1 MPFSR
6 IIVKNS
12 NIGFG
17 NIQICK
23 YFETIET
30 PCSSKNFGYATLYL
44 YALSGAKGIANMDI
58 FSIFTLLG
66 GLAFFLYGINLM
78 SSGLEKVAGG
88 KLEQMLKKITSNP
101 AKSFVLGAVITAII
115 QSSSAV
121 TVMLIGLVNSG
132 IMTLSRTVSIIIG
145 ANLGTTI
152 TAWML
157 SLTAIQANAGFVFKL
172 LKPESFSPLLAFIG
186 IMMILAAKS
195 NRRKNVG
202 SILIGFAILM
212 FGMSTMS
219 GAMAPLADMPSFRNA
234 MIAFTNPIL
243 GFLVGMIITMIIQ
256 SSSASIGILQAL
268 TLVAGVSWE
277 VAIPIILGQN
287 LGTCI
292 SAVLASIGVNTNAK
306 RVAGI
311 HVIYNILSVGV
322 CFPAFIIINSVFTI
336 PLMEQNINAFGI
348 AAFHTVY
355 NIFTAFMLLPFCKV
369 IEKLS
374 IKFIPESKNEQKTSV
389 LLDERLLLAPTF
401 AVSEAYRQTIKMA
414 DIVGFNFI
422 YSTKMLKSFHQ
433 KKAEQI
439 KDNEIK
445 IDTYEDKLDA
455 FLIKLSGKELSEE
468 DNNKVSQ
475 LLLAIG
481 DLERIGDH
489 ASYILKVAEK
499 LKEMDKKLSSDAIEE
514 LKVIVNAVTEI
525 FAMSLEAYRTDNVHL
540 AMEVEPLEAVIK
552 KIVRKVK
559 NRHIQRL
566 KDGQCT
572 AELSFLFSDLLN
584 DLRRIAAHS
593 GNIATSVIQ
602 LQDKSLDK
610 HEYNHRNK
618 DEDLEFVS
626 KYQNYKTRYSVS
638 NINKTPETV

>member
-1 MPFSR
+1 
-6 IIVKNS
+6 
-12 NIGFG
+12 
-17 NIQICK
+17 
-23 YFETIET
+23 
-30 PCSSKNFGYATLYL
+30 
-44 YALSGAKGIANMDI
+44 MDI

-66 GLAFFLYGINLM
+66 GLAFFLYGISTM

-88 KLEQMLKKITSNP
+88 RLEQLLKKMTSNP
-101 AKSFVLGAVITAII
+101 VKSFALGAFITAVI

-132 IMTLSRTVSIIIG
+132 IMTLSRTVTVIIG

-157 SLTAIQANAGFVFKL
+157 SLTAIQESAGFFFKL
-172 LKPESFSPLLAFIG
+172 LKPETFSPVLAFVG
-186 IMMILAAKS
+186 IIMLMAAKT
-195 NRRKNVG
+195 NKRKNVG
-202 SILIGFAILM
+202 TIFLGFAILM
-212 FGMSTMS
+212 YGMGLMS
-219 GAMAPLADMPSFRNA
+219 GAMEPLADMPGFRNA
-234 MIAFTNPIL
+234 MIAFTNPL
-243 GFLVGMIITMIIQ
+243 FGFVIGMIITMIIQ

-268 TLVAGVSWE
+268 TLATPVSWG

-311 HVIYNILSVGV
+311 HVIYNILSVGI
-322 CFPAFIIINSVFTI
+322 CFPAFIIITSLIDI
-336 PLMEQNINAFGI
+336 PLMHANINPFGI
-348 AAFHTVY
+348 AGFHTVY

-374 IKFIPESKNEQKTSV
+374 IRFIPEGKDEQARKV

-401 AVSEAYRQTIKMA
+401 AVSEAYRQTVKMA
-414 DIVGFNFI
+414 EFVEYNFI
-422 YSTKMLKSFHQ
+422 YAPKMLKSYHQ
-433 KKAEQI
+433 KKADQI
-439 KDNEIK
+439 KENEIK

-455 FLIKLSGKELSEE
+455 FLLKLSGKELPEE
-468 DNNKVSQ
+468 DSNRISQ
-475 LLLAIG
+475 LLLIIG
-481 DLERIGDH
+481 DYERIGDH
-489 ASYILKVAEK
+489 ATNILKIAEK
-499 LKEMDKKLSSDAIEE
+499 FKEDDKKLSDDAIEE
-514 LKVIVNAVTEI
+514 LKVIVNAVSEI
-525 FAMSLEAYRTDNVHL
+525 FAMSLEAFKTDNITL
-540 AMEVEPLEAVIK
+540 AREVEPLEAVIK

-559 NRHIQRL
+559 NHHIQRL
-566 KDGQCT
+566 KDGLCT

-584 DLRRIAAHS
+584 DFRRIAAHC

-602 LQDKSLDK
+602 LYDSSLDK

-626 KYQNYKTRYSVS
+626 KYQDYKSRYSVS
-638 NINKTPETV
+638 RKNVDTINV